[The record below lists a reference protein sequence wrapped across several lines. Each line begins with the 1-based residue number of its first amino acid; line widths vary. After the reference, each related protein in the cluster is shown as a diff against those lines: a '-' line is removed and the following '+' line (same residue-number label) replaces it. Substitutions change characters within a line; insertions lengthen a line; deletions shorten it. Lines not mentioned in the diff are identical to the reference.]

1 MHSLPVSFL
10 PDLSHDYSE
19 IICRAIYDK
28 DPEDWKV
35 KYGTGRGWQI
45 DYAPTTTTGTLQGHI
60 EKWHLLEYIEIALD
74 PQRDWQILVSSVKR
88 TLKLGYSLDG
98 LKDIV
103 KQNGNLNNL
112 PPPPTNS
119 TAPNDGAS
127 KKQANIPPFSLPS
140 LHQHLVEFI
149 VADDQ
154 ALNIVKC
161 NEFRRLLL
169 FLREDLKDTDIPH
182 CTKIK
187 TDIIEAW
194 KEYFI
199 ILKQDLAVRILLSVG
214 LKLLMTS
221 QMSLCQCLECG
232 WRHFFYS

>member
-1 MHSLPVSFL
+1 MHSLSVSFL
-10 PDLSHDYSE
+10 PHLSYDYSE
-19 IICRAIYDK
+19 VICRALYDK

-35 KYGTGRGWQI
+35 KYGTDRGRQI
-45 DYAPTTTTGTLQGHI
+45 DYAPSTTTGTLRGHI

-74 PQRDWQILVSSVKR
+74 PQRDWQILVSGVKKA
-88 TLKLGYSLDG
+88 LKLGYSLDG

-112 PPPPTNS
+112 SPPPTNS
-119 TAPNDGAS
+119 TAPEDGAS
-127 KKQANIPPFSLPS
+127 KKRANIPPFSLSS

-154 ALNIVKC
+154 ALNIVEC

-182 CTKIK
+182 RTKIK
-187 TDIIEAW
+187 TNIIEAW
-194 KEYFI
+194 KEYFV
-199 ILKQDLAVRILLSVG
+199 ILKQDLAVCILSSVG
-214 LKLLMTS
+214 LKLLITS
-221 QMSLCQCLECG
+221 QMSLCQRLECG
-232 WRHFFYS
+232 W

>member
-1 MHSLPVSFL
+1 MHSLSVSFL
-10 PDLSHDYSE
+10 PHLSYDYSE
-19 IICRAIYDK
+19 VICRALYDK

-35 KYGTGRGWQI
+35 KYGTGRGRQI
-45 DYAPTTTTGTLQGHI
+45 DYSPSTMTGTLWGHI
-60 EKWHLLEYIEIALD
+60 DKWHLLEYIEIALD
-74 PQRDWQILVSSVKR
+74 PQRDWQILVSGVKKA
-88 TLKLGYSLDG
+88 LKLGYSLDG

-112 PPPPTNS
+112 LPPPTNS
-119 TAPNDGAS
+119 TAPEDGAL
-127 KKQANIPPFSLPS
+127 KKRANIPPFSLSS

-154 ALNIVKC
+154 ALNIVEC
-161 NEFRRLLL
+161 NEFRCLLL

-182 CTKIK
+182 RTKIK

-194 KEYFI
+194 KEYFV
-199 ILKQDLAVRILLSVG
+199 ILKQDLAVRILSSVG
-214 LKLLMTS
+214 LKLLITS

-232 WRHFFYS
+232 W